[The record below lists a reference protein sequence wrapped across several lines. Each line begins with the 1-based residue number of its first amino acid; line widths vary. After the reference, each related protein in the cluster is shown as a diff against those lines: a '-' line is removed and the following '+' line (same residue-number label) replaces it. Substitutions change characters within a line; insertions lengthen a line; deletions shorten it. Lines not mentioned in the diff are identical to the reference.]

1 MMQCKG
7 GCGSTDI
14 MTNGLCG
21 DHRCS
26 EKHLINSIPIH
37 DLRTK
42 IKYVLVDY
50 AFIIPVKESELDH
63 VLELLRLADPN
74 ITIIIEDKIE
84 DTMRYAKLDGKR
96 LFGDW

>member
-50 AFIIPVKESELDH
+50 AFIIPVKESEF
-63 VLELLRLADPN
+63 
-74 ITIIIEDKIE
+74 IEDKIE